1 MGYFRMTYFFKKN
14 CKILKFCL
22 KNLLSEKHWQ
32 KMYKMLFLDVCD
44 VFVHFGFFC
53 FVTSNVYFS
62 FLFKELN
69 LPCFHLTRF

>member
-14 CKILKFCL
+14 CKIVKFCL

-44 VFVHFGFFC
+44 VFVHFGFFVLLPQMSI
-53 FVTSNVYFS
+53 FPF
-62 FLFKELN
+62 FLKS
-69 LPCFHLTRF
+69 